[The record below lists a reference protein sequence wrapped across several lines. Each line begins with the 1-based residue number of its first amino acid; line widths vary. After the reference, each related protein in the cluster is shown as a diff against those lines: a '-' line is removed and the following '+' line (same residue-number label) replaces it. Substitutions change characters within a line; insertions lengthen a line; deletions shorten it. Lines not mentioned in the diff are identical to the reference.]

1 MRGAEERP
9 SRSVGNVGVEGA
21 TDPTKVTRSVLQNA
35 PSGVALMLTDE
46 AMVADFPEKQSAPP
60 MPGGY
65 GSPDL
70 TVAGFCFT

>member
-1 MRGAEERP
+1 M
-9 SRSVGNVGVEGA
+9 
-21 TDPTKVTRSVLQNA
+21 LQNA